1 MEYLESVLE
10 DYRNSGLIRF
20 IVLSNSVNEELDS
33 KKPEVI
39 AWKDANGLI
48 HFSNEKEYSEFLKN
62 YLSDKFYGDEF
73 NKPDMIYCFNDID
86 LISRL
91 YELLVSSSDY
101 EEKISGVISL
111 IKEDAYRLIM

>member
-1 MEYLESVLE
+1 MEYLQSVLE
-10 DYRNSGLIRF
+10 DYRSGGLIKL
-20 IVLSNSVNEELDS
+20 IVLSNSVNCQLNSEN
-33 KKPEVI
+33 PEIIV
-39 AWKDANGLI
+39 WKDANGLI
-48 HFSNEKEYSEFLKN
+48 HFSDEKEYTEFLKN
-62 YLSDKFYGDEF
+62 YLSDKLYGDEF